1 MKKKKETS
9 IKIKN
14 TKSWFFEKINKI
26 DKPLPQLIKKREK
39 NQINKIRNEEVE
51 VTTDNA
57 EIQTVI
63 RDSDG
68 QLYGNKID
76 NLEEM
81 DRCLEKVNLPRLN
94 QEELEIMNNPIT
106 STEIEAV
113 IKHLPKNKS
122 PGPDCFTGEFYRTFR
137 EELMPIVLKRFQNI
151 AEEGTLPNSFY
162 EITIT

>member
-1 MKKKKETS
+1 M
-9 IKIKN
+9 
-14 TKSWFFEKINKI
+14 
-26 DKPLPQLIKKREK
+26 
-39 NQINKIRNEEVE
+39 
-51 VTTDNA
+51 
-57 EIQTVI
+57 
-63 RDSDG
+63 
-68 QLYGNKID
+68 D

-94 QEELEIMNNPIT
+94 QEEIEIMNNPIT